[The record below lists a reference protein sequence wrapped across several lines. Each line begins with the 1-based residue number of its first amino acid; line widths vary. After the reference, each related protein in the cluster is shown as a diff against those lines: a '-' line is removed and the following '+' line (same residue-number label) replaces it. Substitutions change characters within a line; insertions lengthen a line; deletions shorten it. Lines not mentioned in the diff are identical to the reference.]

1 MRISELPPRLQP
13 TRFRARQAP
22 LSHRPP
28 GVPMCCALCLPPSSR
43 MVRNQADII
52 AVTAPRTL
60 PRLLFPLGR
69 AATLYSLR
77 PFGSSSGTYL
87 DTLHCLP
94 LSVLS
99 TSGASKACLR
109 GLVGETNVCIAF
121 RRLSSASTCLPS
133 LSEQLMRRVPCS
145 GRIPNA
151 CRDTTQSTPHQR

>member
-52 AVTAPRTL
+52 AIAAPAPSFPPRPRCNLVLT
-60 PRLLFPLGR
+60 PPIRLLVR
-69 AATLYSLR
+69 
-77 PFGSSSGTYL
+77 SGTYL
-87 DTLHCLP
+87 DTVRCLP